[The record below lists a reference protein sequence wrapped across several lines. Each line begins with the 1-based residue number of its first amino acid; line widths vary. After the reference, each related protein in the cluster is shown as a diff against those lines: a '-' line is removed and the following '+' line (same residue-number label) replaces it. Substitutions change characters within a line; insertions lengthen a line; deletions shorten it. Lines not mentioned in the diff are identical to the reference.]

1 MRRMK
6 NGKSEDEDRLVA
18 ELLKYGGEKVVD
30 AAYEGVNEVW
40 RSGVVEWCRLVG
52 KEVSLWRYQN
62 WPSKSKLECGG
73 HRTIAIISLMSKM
86 LMMIARNRLSRW
98 SPEETE

>member
-1 MRRMK
+1 M
-6 NGKSEDEDRLVA
+6 
-18 ELLKYGGEKVVD
+18 EKWC
-30 AAYEGVNEVW
+30 G
-40 RSGVVEWCRLVG
+40 GVVPISWKRSEFVAIPKPG
-52 KEVSLWRYQN
+52 
-62 WPSKSKLECGG
+62 KSKLECGG